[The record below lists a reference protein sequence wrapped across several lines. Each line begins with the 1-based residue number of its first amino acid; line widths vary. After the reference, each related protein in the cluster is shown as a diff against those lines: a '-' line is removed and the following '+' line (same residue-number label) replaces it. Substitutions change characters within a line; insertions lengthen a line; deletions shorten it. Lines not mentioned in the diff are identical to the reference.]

1 MKALEVWLVGAPLTR
16 VQVQNGIYF
25 AFSFSI
31 SVSFVHFSS
40 SFLIGMLLLLL
51 LEAEEGGRPLWLF
64 RPRPRC
70 PFTYVEGCCP
80 SDVSQFSLL

>member
-40 SFLIGMLLLLL
+40 SFLI
-51 LEAEEGGRPLWLF
+51 
-64 RPRPRC
+64 
-70 PFTYVEGCCP
+70 
-80 SDVSQFSLL
+80 